1 MFSVVLISVGAV
13 LMLAMVIPNVFAQ
26 ADPPLIQRLIR
37 ASPELVEPCGDDL
50 SDCLVVLYESPTR
63 VVMYGEY
70 FTFTLGFKEDHN
82 QAIWKAVDLL
92 ESEGFTMK
100 DMELDNKYVIVMSK

>member
-1 MFSVVLISVGAV
+1 M
-13 LMLAMVIPNVFAQ
+13 
-26 ADPPLIQRLIR
+26 
-37 ASPELVEPCGDDL
+37 
-50 SDCLVVLYESPTR
+50 YESPTR

-70 FTFTLGFKEDHN
+70 FIYSFGFKDEHN

-100 DMELDNKYVIVMSK
+100 DMELDNKYVIVMSKKGWNINAN